1 MVQFYHVPDRGRDG
15 VDRSNRFSIMYNIT
29 DFLTVYIKNTT
40 ASARN
45 CTFASGSPNTVR
57 MPADSAG
64 INTSPQIAPYKTNV
78 YTFVA
83 INSGIFTSY
92 VTGYNYQ

>member
-1 MVQFYHVPDRGRDG
+1 MCIRDRYNNGSATNYSFSNVKDG
-15 VDRSNRFSIMYNIT
+15 QT
-29 DFLTVYIKNTT
+29 LTVYIKNTT
-40 ASARN
+40 ASAKN
-45 CTFASGSPNTVR
+45 CTFTSGSPNTVR

-64 INTSPQIAPYKTNV
+64 NNTSPQVAPYKTNV

>member
-1 MVQFYHVPDRGRDG
+1 M
-15 VDRSNRFSIMYNIT
+15 
-29 DFLTVYIKNTT
+29 YIKNTT

-45 CTFASGSPNTVR
+45 CTFESGSPNTVR

-64 INTSPQIAPYKTNV
+64 VNTSPQIAPYKTNV